1 MFLTNSNDYYMV
13 NFMIQDVQAKRQ
25 TFRDKCFQCGLK
37 MTPQRSAIYDEL
49 LKAQDH
55 PSADDLYKRV
65 RKVLPNISFDTVYR
79 TLLSFSET
87 GIVRLVEGY
96 GELKRFDPDIDNH
109 HHLHCVQCQKI
120 IDFCNQSYDAL
131 KIPTEFEKEF
141 TVLNKRVVLEG
152 LCKECA
158 RKG

>member
-1 MFLTNSNDYYMV
+1 V
-13 NFMIQDVQAKRQ
+13 IQDIQAKRQ
-25 TFRDKCFQCGLK
+25 SFYDKCFQSGLK
-37 MTPQRSAIYDEL
+37 ITPQRSAIYDEL
-49 LKAQDH
+49 LKAKDH

-65 RKVLPNISFDTVYR
+65 RKTLPNISFDTVYR
-79 TLLSFSET
+79 TLLSFSEV

-109 HHLHCVQCQKI
+109 HHLRCMQCQKI

-131 KIPTEFEKEF
+131 KIPAEFEKEF

-152 LCKECA
+152 VCKECA